1 MKFRNAAVLLLAL
14 VMIAACS
21 GSEKS
26 SPTGSVGSNSL
37 SGKVILAGDLAG
49 KSAAGIEVQA
59 KGTGLTSSTDAMG
72 NFNLSGTP
80 SGNVELAFLRSGD
93 GINASSTVSGNASGV
108 VVQLERN
115 RATVLSPGNSKIEI
129 EGLITAIS
137 AASIT
142 VNDAR
147 THGDVTAAITPD
159 TIIRKGDATV
169 HAADLKIGDRVH
181 VRASLGADNTLT
193 ALEIKLQNPDDDSP
207 GDAKQEIEGLI
218 TAVSADSITVNDAST
233 HGDVT
238 AAITVATIIRKG
250 NETLTA
256 ADLAVGDRVHVRA
269 QKNEDGTLTALEIKL
284 QNPGDDD
291 DDDGDDDGKMEIE
304 GLITAVS
311 SDSITVN
318 DASTHGDV
326 TAAIT
331 ADTVIRKGN
340 TRLLPSDLKVG
351 DRVHVRA
358 EKNDDDTFT
367 ALEIKLQN
375 PGD

>member
-1 MKFRNAAVLLLAL
+1 MKSRSALILLLGL

-26 SPTGSVGSNSL
+26 SPTGSIGSNVL
-37 SGKVILAGDLAG
+37 SGKVTLAGDLAG

-80 SGNVELAFLRSGD
+80 SGSVELAFLRSGD
-93 GINASSTVSGNASGV
+93 GINASSTVNGNASGV

-115 RATVLSPGNSKIEI
+115 RATVLSPGNSKI
-129 EGLITAIS
+129 
-137 AASIT
+137 
-142 VNDAR
+142 
-147 THGDVTAAITPD
+147 
-159 TIIRKGDATV
+159 
-169 HAADLKIGDRVH
+169 
-181 VRASLGADNTLT
+181 
-193 ALEIKLQNPDDDSP
+193 
-207 GDAKQEIEGLI
+207 EIEGLI

-256 ADLAVGDRVHVRA
+256 ADLAAGDRVHVRA

-291 DDDGDDDGKMEIE
+291 DDDGDDDGKVEIE

-358 EKNDDDTFT
+358 EKNDDDTLT